1 MTTVIHLLGSDIP
14 HHNQTVLSF
23 FDQQLHDA
31 VPVTTARQFWVVS
44 AQPAIAQSFTRLNI
58 RVFADKSALAA
69 AVIATGR
76 RERDTRFFCHGQ
88 FNPRLWLALL
98 SGQLKRSQIYWHI
111 WGADLYE
118 ESTHLKFRLFYLL
131 RRQAQKRVAH
141 VFATRGD
148 ITHLHQ
154 RNPHIPA
161 SLLYFPTRLAQNV
174 QSSEEPQGPLTILL
188 GNSGDA
194 SNRHI
199 QALQTICQ
207 QFGNHVR
214 VKVPLGYPANNGAY
228 IQRVKEAAAALF
240 APGVVELLTEKL
252 AFSDYLQLIAQ
263 CHLGYF
269 IFERQQGIGT
279 LCLLMQANV
288 PFVLN
293 RKNPFWQDLAEQ
305 QVPVLF
311 DGDPLDA
318 ATVSEARRQMMLLDK
333 SRIAFFEPGYL
344 SGWQQALRLVEG
356 DCV

>member
-1 MTTVIHLLGSDIP
+1 MTRVIHLLGSDIP
-14 HHNQTVLSF
+14 HHNATVLGF
-23 FDQQLHDA
+23 FNQVLHEVA
-31 VPVTTARQFWVVS
+31 PSSTPREFWVVS
-44 AQPAIAQSFTRLNI
+44 GQATLAGQYPQLAIRLFSSKAELAQTT
-58 RVFADKSALAA
+58 
-69 AVIATGR
+69 IATASQQR
-76 RERDTRFFCHGQ
+76 STRFFCHGQ

-98 SGQLKRSQIYWHI
+98 AGKIARQQFYWHI

-118 ESTHLKFRLFYLL
+118 DAASLKFRLFYML
-131 RRQAQKRVAH
+131 RRQAQKRVGH

-148 ITHLHQ
+148 INHFHQ
-154 RNPHIPA
+154 RCPRVPA
-161 SLLYFPTRLAQNV
+161 SLLYFPTRLADSVPESQAAD
-174 QSSEEPQGPLTILL
+174 GPLTILL

-199 QALQTICQ
+199 QALEEIHQ
-207 QFGNHVR
+207 QFGNGVQ
-214 VKVPLGYPANNGAY
+214 VLVPLGYPANNDAWIG
-228 IQRVKEAAAALF
+228 RVRAAADALF
-240 APGVVELLTEKL
+240 APGHVQLLTEKL
-252 AFSDYLQLIAQ
+252 AFDNYLQLLSR

-311 DGDPLDA
+311 NGDALDA
-318 ATVSEARRQMMLLDK
+318 AMVAEARRQLQSLDK

-344 SGWQQALRLVEG
+344 AGWQQALQTVEG
-356 DCV
+356 ESA

>member
-1 MTTVIHLLGSDIP
+1 MTRVIHLLGSDIP

-31 VPVTTARQFWVVS
+31 VPVTAPREFWLVS
-44 AQPAIAQSFTRLNI
+44 AQPEMAQPFIRLNI
-58 RVFADKSALAA
+58 RIFADKAALAT

-118 ESTHLKFRLFYLL
+118 DSTRLKFRLFYLL
-131 RRQAQKRVAH
+131 RRQAQKRVAQ

-148 ITHLHQ
+148 INYFHQ
-154 RNPHIPA
+154 RHPMVPA

-174 QSSEEPQGPLTILL
+174 QSSDAPQEPLTLLL

-199 QALQTICQ
+199 QALKAIHQ
-207 QFGNHVR
+207 QFGDNVR
-214 VKVPLGYPANNGAY
+214 VKVPLGYPANNDAY
-228 IQRVKEAAAALF
+228 IQRIRDAAAALF

-252 AFSDYLQLIAQ
+252 AFSDYLQLIAR

-293 RKNPFWQDLAEQ
+293 RKNPFWQDLTEQ

-311 DGDPLDA
+311 EGDPLDA

-333 SRIAFFEPGYL
+333 SHIAFFEPGYL

-356 DCV
+356 ETA

>member
-1 MTTVIHLLGSDIP
+1 MTNVIHLLGSDIP

-23 FDQQLHDA
+23 FDQQLHDV
-31 VPVTTARQFWVVS
+31 VPVPVPRQFWLVS
-44 AQPAIAQSFTRLNI
+44 QQPAIARSFTRLNI
-58 RVFADKSALAA
+58 RIFADKAALAT
-69 AVIATGR
+69 AVIAMAG

-88 FNPRLWLALL
+88 FNPQLWLALL
-98 SGQLKRSQIYWHI
+98 SGKLQRSQIYWHI

-118 ESTHLKFRLFYLL
+118 DSTRLRFRLFYLL
-131 RRQAQKRVAH
+131 RRQAQKRVAQ

-148 ITHLHQ
+148 INHFHQ
-154 RNPHIPA
+154 RHPQVPA

-174 QSSEEPQGPLTILL
+174 QVSDEPQGPLTILL

-199 QALQTICQ
+199 QALQAIHQ
-207 QFGNHVR
+207 QFGDNVQ
-214 VKVPLGYPANNGAY
+214 VKVPLGYPANNEAY
-228 IQRVKEAAAALF
+228 IQRIREAADALF

-252 AFSDYLQLIAQ
+252 AFDDYLQLIAR

-279 LCLLMQANV
+279 LCLLMQAKV

-293 RKNPFWQDLAEQ
+293 RRNPFWQDLAEQ

-318 ATVSEARRQMMLLDK
+318 ATISEARRQMMLLDT
-333 SRIAFFEPGYL
+333 SHIAFFEPGYL
-344 SGWQQALRLVEG
+344 SGWQQALHLVEG
-356 DCV
+356 NIV